1 MPMRPTMLTLLLAS
15 CLFGQETPAPPP
27 LLVDGTPNS
36 AYAADLAGRITVLKP
51 EERKP
56 FFRALRVQQREIQT
70 RLEEMQSNRDRA
82 AGLRRA
88 LEREGSRL
96 AGRVET
102 LGQDQE
108 KAMRTLA
115 AIDRDIRKA
124 RRAQDPSKL
133 DTDPLQ
139 ADFYAGFQF
148 SSLYRDPT
156 STGGFFQKSKPFVV
170 LDIRQN
176 FRWVDQDQWMQFFS
190 TLSFQ
195 SSSKEKS
202 DTVDVITTSGAFRGE
217 FGAWFMRPLTDEVS
231 WGVVASVGVV
241 GYATGQEGQDLLKTS
256 RDEFR
261 NRSRLGFT
269 LRQEQGPLRGSV
281 AELAYMRDPQFI
293 ARNRLLVRGRVL
305 LTQLGSQGSS
315 GDLYMEGFVSKGREG
330 RDEAVLLLGLRLST
344 LSFFRSLGWTGF

>member
-1 MPMRPTMLTLLLAS
+1 MRSLICFAYSLFLAA
-15 CLFGQETPAPPP
+15 QEAPVPPP
-27 LLVDGTPNS
+27 LLVAGAPN
-36 AYAADLAGRITVLKP
+36 P
-51 EERKP
+51 EFGPQLVQRVASLQAEDRKD
-56 FFRALRVQQREIQT
+56 FFRLLRRQQREIQT
-70 RLEEMQSNRDRA
+70 RLQEMQSNRERTA
-82 AGLRRA
+82 SLKQA
-88 LEREGSRL
+88 LDREGSNL
-96 AGRVET
+96 APQAQA
-102 LGQDQE
+102 LGAEQE
-108 KAMRTLA
+108 RAMRALVG
-115 AIDRDIRKA
+115 IEREIRKVRRLEDPA
-124 RRAQDPSKL
+124 RL
-133 DTDPLQ
+133 DADPLQ

-148 SSLYRDPT
+148 SSLYRDPNT
-156 STGGFFQKSKPFVV
+156 SGGFFQKSKPFVV

-176 FRWVDQDQWMQFFS
+176 FRWVGAEQWMQFFS
-190 TLSFQ
+190 TLAFQ

-217 FGAWFMRPLTDEVS
+217 FGAWFMRPLTEEVS

-241 GYATGQEGQDLLKTS
+241 GYSTGQEGQDLLKTS